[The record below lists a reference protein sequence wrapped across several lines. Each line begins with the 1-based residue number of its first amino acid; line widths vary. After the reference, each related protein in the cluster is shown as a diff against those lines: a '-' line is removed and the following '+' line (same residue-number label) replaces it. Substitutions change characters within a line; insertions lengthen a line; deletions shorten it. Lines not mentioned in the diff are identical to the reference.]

1 MANAPKKKRPTKK
14 VSPKDI
20 KDGFRPQSI
29 ELDSTEW
36 EEGAFRSRI
45 SFARSSGGAEGIKI
59 RTAKKTWGFNE
70 HQWGIWLPKGLDLSA
85 WLRWTILSIKKYS
98 KAFWGTSIDIGILEE
113 EADFYKQQA
122 STLEKELAKTKT
134 KLEDT
139 EELLK
144 IQKEDRERAQQ
155 LISKVEEYENE
166 LKELIALLD
175 DSKLSDEA
183 KETEVKLKIKNNRW
197 VLGLECEIGAA
208 EKQIDVQTAID
219 LHVVTDFSEDRIFEF
234 KSPHL
239 SPFKKKGEDTRLY
252 ITDAL
257 AEAMHQLIIYMR
269 KTNLYSFSTE
279 GGTYGIRGP
288 SGYVVVGYKLDDEQ
302 KQAMKDWNFHLRPH
316 IILLTYDDLV
326 RRATIQ
332 LENIKHVRK
341 TSTEKASK

>member
-1 MANAPKKKRPTKK
+1 MVVTPKKKK
-14 VSPKDI
+14 VSKKTTSKPVM
-20 KDGFRPQSI
+20 DGFRHQSI
-29 ELDSTEW
+29 ELNSSEW
-36 EEGAFRSRI
+36 EEGSFRSRI
-45 SFARSSGGAEGIKI
+45 SFARSSGGSEGIKI

-70 HQWGIWLPKGLDLSA
+70 HQWGIWLPKGLDVSA
-85 WLRWTILSIKKYS
+85 WLRWTILSLKKYS
-98 KAFWGTSIDIGILEE
+98 KAFWRTEVDIGILEE
-113 EADFYKQQA
+113 EADFYKQQT
-122 STLEKELAKTKT
+122 STLEKELAKTK
-134 KLEDT
+134 KRLEDT

-144 IQKEDRERAQQ
+144 IQKDDRERAKQ
-155 LISKVEEYENE
+155 LISKVEEYEKE
-166 LKELIALLD
+166 LKELVALLD
-175 DSKLSDEA
+175 DSKLSNEA
-183 KETEVKLKIKNNRW
+183 KEAEVKLKIKNNRW

-219 LHVVTDFSEDRIFEF
+219 LHVTTDFNEDRIFEF

-239 SPFKKKGEDTRLY
+239 SPFKNKEEGTRLY

-316 IILLTYDDLV
+316 IVLLTYDDLV
-326 RRATIQ
+326 RRATVQ

-341 TSTEKASK
+341 NS